1 MKGFLDD
8 HAFDGLSAV
17 VTGGGTGLGLETA
30 RLFARLGARVAIV
43 SRDPK
48 HHTAFLDEATQNRW
62 TACARVC
69 DVREPKNVETTMGS
83 IREELGSL
91 DVLVNN
97 AAGNFLRASIDLPAK
112 GWQAV
117 IDIALSGVFYCS
129 QSVARIAI
137 DDRRACAI
145 VNIIAPYA
153 WTGCPGVVHS
163 VSAKAGVLALTKS
176 LAVEWARHHIRVNA
190 IAPGPF
196 QSEGAA
202 GRLWPTPEIEEAIRE
217 GIPLGRFGDAA
228 EIARSVVYLAS
239 PLAGYIT
246 GACLTVDGGFSLGKG
261 LDGAFEAPDVP
272 RRPRS
277 TPGPT

>member
-1 MKGFLDD
+1 VKGFLDD
-8 HAFDGLSAV
+8 QTFGGLSAV

-30 RLFARLGARVAIV
+30 RLLARLGARVAIM
-43 SRDPK
+43 SRDAK
-48 HHTAFLDEATQNRW
+48 HHVAFLEEAQRNRW

-69 DVREPKNVETTMGS
+69 DVREPKSVEAAMRS
-83 IREELGSL
+83 IREELASL

-97 AAGNFLRASIDLPAK
+97 AAGNFVRAAIDLPPK

-117 IDIALSGVFYCS
+117 VDIALSGVFYCS
-129 QSVARIAI
+129 QSAARIAI
-137 DDRRACAI
+137 DDARPASI
-145 VNIIAPYA
+145 VNVIAPYA

-176 LAVEWARHHIRVNA
+176 LAVEWARHRIRVNA
-190 IAPGPF
+190 VAPGPF

-202 GRLWPTPEIEEAIRE
+202 GRLWPVPEIEESIRAQ
-217 GIPLGRFGDAA
+217 IPLGRFGDAE

-239 PLAGYIT
+239 PQAEYIT

-261 LDGAFEAPDVP
+261 LDGSFEPPEVP
-272 RRPRS
+272 RRRS
-277 TPGPT
+277 AEPG